1 MSKVTAL
8 AGLAALLLAV
18 VAAFV
23 AIPNLNVAAALV
35 GLGIIAGLT
44 YTEDRVM
51 GVLVATLVYPLVAI
65 ALGNIPVVGEKLGAI
80 AGNVGMVAA
89 GVAATVLAMRLFSIA
104 KASVGAL
111 TGKA

>member
-8 AGLAALLLAV
+8 AGLAALLLAI

-23 AIPNLNVAAALV
+23 VIPNLNVAAALV

-51 GVLVATLVYPLVAI
+51 AVLLATLVYPLVAI

-104 KASVGAL
+104 KASVGTL

>member
-35 GLGIIAGLT
+35 GLGIVAGLT
-44 YTEDRVM
+44 YAEDRVM
-51 GVLVATLVYPLVAI
+51 AVLLATLVYPLVAV
-65 ALGNIPVVGEKLGAI
+65 ALTNIPVVGEKLGAI